1 MEEALRS
8 KRSVIAALAVAF
20 AALPGPSA
28 AATAPG
34 AGSGGGHQ
42 LDAEVGPLSVCLFH
56 GHICGNVYNRD
67 DRYNLLITDNWG
79 KYRNRS
85 TWHVLKPGQNGHD
98 VGVKDVDGY
107 WVGPGCKVKRS
118 LGLRTV
124 GPGWHKVR
132 DGQKIQ
138 IVDIRC

>member
-20 AALPGPSA
+20 AALSGPSA

-34 AGSGGGHQ
+34 AGSGAGHQ
-42 LDAEVGPLSVCLFH
+42 LDAEVGPLGVCLFH

-79 KYRNRS
+79 KYRDRS